1 MFLFRFFL
9 VTAWR
14 RLFCTKTKD
23 ASDTKSPKKS
33 HQEFPSR
40 KMKRRCSNVVVK
52 ASVRV
57 NTSSF
62 TFVQPPEDVV
72 NEEDSFDEVKEMSRQ
87 NSSLK
92 IECTCFKTNTKTSD
106 SIRIGKNK
114 SLKKDNKKRKR
125 FLSDSQMK
133 NFVTLHNGARIN
145 RDEIEISSPF
155 NPEFK
160 MTWD

>member
-1 MFLFRFFL
+1 MFLFRFFF

-14 RLFCTKTKD
+14 RLFCIKTKD
-23 ASDTKSPKKS
+23 TSDTKPPKKS
-33 HQEFPSR
+33 NQEFPSR

-62 TFVQPPEDVV
+62 TFVQPPEDIV
-72 NEEDSFDEVKEMSRQ
+72 NEEVSFDEVKEMSRQ

-92 IECTCFKTNTKTSD
+92 IECTCFKSKTKTSD
-106 SIRIGKNK
+106 SIRVGKNK
-114 SLKKDNKKRKR
+114 NLKKDNKKRKR
-125 FLSDSQMK
+125 SVSDSEMK
-133 NFVTLHNGARIN
+133 SFVTLHNGTHIN

-160 MTWD
+160 MAWD